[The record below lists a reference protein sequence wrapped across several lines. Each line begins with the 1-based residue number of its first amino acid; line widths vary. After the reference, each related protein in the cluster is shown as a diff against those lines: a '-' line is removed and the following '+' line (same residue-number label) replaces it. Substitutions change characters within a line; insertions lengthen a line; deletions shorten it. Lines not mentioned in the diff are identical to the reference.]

1 MNWLQVTRHPIL
13 ISFGL
18 GLGLILLAALL
29 VVGDI
34 TWTLERCSRG
44 AEAGQICYVGMVR
57 DDLFQPWLPFSA
69 PRDAMRLTSI
79 QMQEARS
86 PESGELGLRP
96 YEGRLILVRGH
107 ASGEW
112 LYSARLLRVFG
123 P

>member
-1 MNWLQVTRHPIL
+1 MNWLGVTRHPIL
-13 ISFGL
+13 VSFSL
-18 GLGLILLAALL
+18 GLALVLLAVLL
-29 VVGDI
+29 VAGDI
-34 TWTLERCSRG
+34 VRTLSRCSRG
-44 AEAGQICYVGMVR
+44 AEAGQSCYVGMVR
-57 DDLFQPWLPFSA
+57 DDCFRPWLPRSA
-69 PRDAMRLTSI
+69 SREPMRLTSI

-107 ASGEW
+107 ESGGW